1 MFQCL
6 NNASTILIN
15 GADRLRASQN
25 DLGRGRQNPD
35 FHIELLRLRQN
46 WRLKKIGNN
55 IIGDLSYRSA
65 GSQFKHVSG
74 VIRELFIF
82 VFSTL
87 FSISNNLISLQ
98 SVIFI

>member
-1 MFQCL
+1 MTYLFYFQSL
-6 NNASTILIN
+6 NSASQILTN
-15 GADRLRASQN
+15 GADRLRNSHN
-25 DLGRGRQNPD
+25 DLTRSRQTPD

-74 VIRELFIF
+74 RDQWVSLYIF
-82 VFSTL
+82 
-87 FSISNNLISLQ
+87 
-98 SVIFI
+98 